1 MGSAVDLGRRLRSYY
16 SYSVLRRLHRS
27 IIYQALLR
35 HGYSPFSLLIL
46 EYCSSEDVRSRE
58 QYYLDSLAPEYNIC
72 KIAGVT
78 TGRQASIETRQKMSE
93 VKRGRLFS
101 EERKESMRKARE
113 GKVVSEET
121 RLKMSEKHTGKTHTE
136 ETKAKIMASH
146 PQALKVK
153 FRDLETGNTGIY
165 DSVRALARALE
176 LSDGSISK
184 YLKSKSV
191 KPFKKR
197 YEIVFVDV

>member
-1 MGSAVDLGRRLRSYY
+1 GKV
-16 SYSVLRRLHRS
+16 H
-27 IIYQALLR
+27 
-35 HGYSPFSLLIL
+35 
-46 EYCSSEDVRSRE
+46 SE
-58 QYYLDSLAPEYNIC
+58 
-72 KIAGVT
+72 
-78 TGRQASIETRQKMSE
+78 ETRLKMSE
-93 VKRGRLFS
+93 NHRG
-101 EERKESMRKARE
+101 KIHT
-113 GKVVSEET
+113 EET
-121 RLKMSEKHTGKTHTE
+121 RLKMSEKHRGKTHTE

-146 PQALKVK
+146 PKALKVK